1 MLGTI
6 FVTIIF
12 QDVQHHCMA
21 HVDGGEFA
29 LRTITIGA
37 PSKTFNI
44 PGGCVDIYIYIYIYL
59 SRSNHLYSAHC
70 TMSTHPYLILGCFV
84 GWHCVEIEISC

>member
-1 MLGTI
+1 MLSAI

-44 PGGCVDIYIYIYIYL
+44 PGGCVDIYIYISFKKQPSIF
-59 SRSNHLYSAHC
+59 STLYYVY
-70 TMSTHPYLILGCFV
+70 PP
-84 GWHCVEIEISC
+84 ISDFGLLCWLALC